1 MERVDMKPP
10 EIIAVAFYIA
20 IAMFSLYYGAK
31 VISMEPQIPCGV
43 AEISPDFSAADRARC
58 RQIRGHKL

>member
-1 MERVDMKPP
+1 MKLP

-20 IAMFSLYYGAK
+20 IAMFSLYYGSK
-31 VISMEPQIPCGV
+31 VISEEPQLLCGV
-43 AEISPDFSAADRARC
+43 AEISPDFSAEDRARC

>member
-1 MERVDMKPP
+1 MRLP
-10 EIIAVAFYIA
+10 EIVAAAFYVA
-20 IAMFSLYYGAK
+20 IALFSIYYGHK
-31 VISMEPQIPCGV
+31 VVTAEPQIMCGV

>member
-1 MERVDMKPP
+1 MKPP
-10 EIIAVAFYIA
+10 EIIAVAFYVA
-20 IAMFSLYYGAK
+20 VALFTLYYGAK
-31 VISMEPQIPCGV
+31 VISMEPYTMCGV

>member
-1 MERVDMKPP
+1 MKLP

-20 IAMFSLYYGAK
+20 IAMFSLYYGTK
-31 VISMEPQIPCGV
+31 VILNEPQVMCGV

-58 RQIRGHKL
+58 RQMRGHKL